1 VPSLLT
7 AEHALF
13 SLQGV
18 HSAHCRACAVCVWYS
33 KEITRREQGDHERS
47 TASHDEKSTGNDKLS
62 GSTAPIV
69 HALSSASM
77 CTLPTGG
84 CAVCVVHSHE
94 KSTMARQARLLP
106 DDLAV
111 QVRKRLSSVGQ
122 RFRRSSLGEA
132 TSCVR
137 PHGSHSARIRTAH
150 WQPLALHGVTSAH
163 WCGCSG
169 VYRDCDCMW
178 CSLTAIL
185 HCCELQVRRGPAEFA
200 DQSHRYARS
209 AIRNTRRLAR
219 TTTKQGFCVPP
230 RPAQCTHSPLRMCT
244 LLTVA
249 CGLCVCVLFRY
260 IFKEKEHAGAHPTPD
275 RTRTLS
281 GRRPR
286 GRPPLSAHAPC
297 PCLSARALRLPAR
310 LQVPPCNVHVQG
322 DHTLRPP
329 SRVALLTTPHWILGV
344 THQVSNLERRTACV
358 WSLIAGGAA
367 PLPQDVAPPLVR
379 APAHFCAGDVEL
391 RRLTAL

>member
-1 VPSLLT
+1 VVHRGWYSVAGAGPGLLSEHCDQGSRPYRLRHRAHLLLVHTAPRLTQATALPLPRLTQATHSHCTACPLLSGYHRVPSLLPDDGAAT
-7 AEHALF
+7 VCVLM
-13 SLQGV
+13 QV
-18 HSAHCRACAVCVWYS
+18 HSVRCKERGGVRGAHAGRVMV
-33 KEITRREQGDHERS
+33 
-47 TASHDEKSTGNDKLS
+47 
-62 GSTAPIV
+62 
-69 HALSSASM
+69 
-77 CTLPTGG
+77 
-84 CAVCVVHSHE
+84 
-94 KSTMARQARLLP
+94 RL
-106 DDLAV
+106 
-111 QVRKRLSSVGQ
+111 
-122 RFRRSSLGEA
+122 RRSFEDG
-132 TSCVR
+132 
-137 PHGSHSARIRTAH
+137 G
-150 WQPLALHGVTSAH
+150 
-163 WCGCSG
+163 
-169 VYRDCDCMW
+169 
-178 CSLTAIL
+178 
-185 HCCELQVRRGPAEFA
+185 
-200 DQSHRYARS
+200 
-209 AIRNTRRLAR
+209 AR
-219 TTTKQGFCVPP
+219 TTHAMRALYSTVPALATP
-230 RPAQCTHSPLRMCT
+230 RVHSTPQCPGGSPLHSCT